1 MIANSNRWLAVSGF
15 VFVALF
21 VAAVLV
27 SGGQLGSAG
36 DPDEQFVSY
45 FSDTSNRVRDI
56 AGAYVLA
63 AAGLAFVVF
72 LAHMYATLR
81 ERSGGRGLPLIAFG
95 AGLVFV
101 ALLLAAAA
109 ALSAVPT
116 SHAIAAIFDEER
128 HEFDAD
134 VLRLATQLGF
144 MLLVFAMWAAAACIA
159 AITLAARTAGIFPAW
174 LVGFGLVA
182 AFALLFSFFFLP
194 AAALPIWVVAAS
206 LHLVRSRTAFA
217 TPLTPSPVPPTM

>member
-1 MIANSNRWLAVSGF
+1 VTSGNRWPVVSGF

-36 DPDEQFVSY
+36 DPDRQFVSY
-45 FSDTSNRVRDI
+45 FNDTSNRVRDI

-81 ERSGGRGLPLIAFG
+81 ERSGQRALPLIALG

-116 SHAIAAIFDEER
+116 GMAYAALFDEER
-128 HEFDAD
+128 HEFGPD
-134 VLRLATQLGF
+134 VSRLATQLGF

-159 AITLAARTAGIFPAW
+159 AISLAGRATGIFPVW

-182 AFALLFSFFFLP
+182 ALALLFSFFFLP
-194 AAALPIWVVAAS
+194 AAALPLWVVAAS
-206 LHLVRSRTAFA
+206 LHLVRPHRAS
-217 TPLTPSPVPPTM
+217 TP